1 MQQSCDTDSGFQIS
15 ISHGWYI
22 MVYTDSGYLR
32 SSGTINYLALP
43 KFGCRRSGK
52 LLVRFLRTGAFFFA
66 CVREITPGAPD
77 YFLDRLQ
84 SGSLCILPEHW
95 TWTCRTGSKNLVVLR
110 VGGSLE
116 NKKICLLT
124 SIHKSKLQHCGAMAR
139 NTRGDLPTNIFVFRN
154 SRWKSTAT
162 TRMSRSHH
170 NHDPEI

>member
-1 MQQSCDTDSGFQIS
+1 MQQSCDTDSGFQ

-52 LLVRFLRTGAFFFA
+52 LLVRFLRTGAFF
-66 CVREITPGAPD
+66 CVCTRNNARHA
-77 YFLDRLQ
+77 RLFSWK
-84 SGSLCILPEHW
+84 SGPLCILPEPW
-95 TWTCRTGSKNLVVLR
+95 TWTCRTGSKNLVIFR
-110 VGGSLE
+110 VNESLE

-124 SIHKSKLQHCGAMAR
+124 SIHKSKLQHCGATAR
-139 NTRGDLPTNIFVFRN
+139 NMRGGLQTNIFVFRN

-162 TRMSRSHH
+162 TRISQSHH
-170 NHDPEI
+170 NHDLEI

>member
-1 MQQSCDTDSGFQIS
+1 MQQSCDTDSGFQ

-52 LLVRFLRTGAFFFA
+52 LLVRFFA

-84 SGSLCILPEHW
+84 SGSLSVLPEPW
-95 TWTCRTGSKNLVVLR
+95 TWTCRTDSKNLVIFR
-110 VGGSLE
+110 VNESLE

-124 SIHKSKLQHCGAMAR
+124 SIHKSKLQHCGATAR
-139 NTRGDLPTNIFVFRN
+139 NTRGGLQTNIFVFRN
-154 SRWKSTAT
+154 SRWRSTAT
-162 TRMSRSHH
+162 TRMSRSRH
-170 NHDPEI
+170 NHDLEI